1 MPLPPAGDDGSLI
14 RMEHDR
20 ILRSDGRRASLPAP
34 GHRPRRA
41 AMLRR
46 QLVADAVT
54 AMLFVLGL
62 VAGWPIL
69 ALLVLLITAVPAT
82 AVFVIRAG

>member
-1 MPLPPAGDDGSLI
+1 
-14 RMEHDR
+14 
-20 ILRSDGRRASLPAP
+20 
-34 GHRPRRA
+34 
-41 AMLRR
+41 MLRR